1 MRCTLSKQRFKMND
15 PIIEVI
21 DLGEKI
27 SLLLN
32 HGFNKIKKATTLA
45 EKSGLNESEISRFRT
60 RGDNRINTNKFKGLC
75 NIYPQIP
82 EQLWHQPFEIFAQEM
97 GLSSFQKPAL
107 AMLPTN
113 QPQIPL
119 MGIDFQSRIKDR
131 NILEKRFEIMKGYW
145 EVFSHSISITTHKA
159 ILYQILKVEQLNE
172 NGYIECSLYGGHF
185 YHRGYC
191 FFVAGITYFVIEEC
205 NLLNEMGFIATN
217 SPDRADN
224 PILNGILLCL
234 TGGAY
239 ELVAIPSAAKVLL
252 RHIDSLDKIK
262 EKYKLSSQNN
272 LSMQKIT
279 EEIRTIINSDITQLN
294 DILPLIDNHVPQDAV
309 PYTLRAKL
317 F

>member
-119 MGIDFQSRIKDR
+119 MGIDFKSRIKDR
-131 NILEKRFEIMKGYW
+131 EFLERRFEIMKGYW
-145 EVFSHSISITTHKA
+145 EGFYYSISKTSKQYIIYHLLDIIK
-159 ILYQILKVEQLNE
+159 LNE
-172 NGYIECSLYGGHF
+172 HGYIECLMFDGRFNY
-185 YHRGYC
+185 YGYC
-191 FFVAGITYFVIEEC
+191 FFVAGNTYFILEEIS
-205 NLLNEMGFIATN
+205 LLNEIIFITTN
-217 SPDRADN
+217 SPDRAVN
-224 PILNGILLCL
+224 PILNGINIGL
-234 TGGAY
+234 TGGSS

-252 RHIDSLDKIK
+252 RHIGSLDKIK
-262 EKYKLSSQNN
+262 EKYKLNCSDLSIQN
-272 LSMQKIT
+272 MA
-279 EEIRTIINSDITQLN
+279 EEVQEIINSDITQLN
-294 DILPLIDNHVPQDAV
+294 DILPFIDNHVPQDAV

>member
-45 EKSGLNESEISRFRT
+45 EKSGLNESEVSRFRT

-107 AMLPTN
+107 AMPPTN

-119 MGIDFQSRIKDR
+119 MGIDFKSRIKDR
-131 NILEKRFEIMKGYW
+131 EFLERRFEIMKGYW
-145 EVFSHSISITTHKA
+145 EIFSYSTSIREKSCVSYN
-159 ILYQILKVEQLNE
+159 ILEIKELNQ
-172 NGYIECSLYGGHF
+172 NGYIECLAPYGDF
-185 YHRGYC
+185 NYYGYC
-191 FFVAGITYFVIEEC
+191 FFVSNTTYFILEEI
-205 NLLNEMGFIATN
+205 NLLNEIIFFATN
-217 SPDRADN
+217 SPDRTIN
-224 PILNGILLCL
+224 PILNGIKIAL
-234 TGGAY
+234 TGGSS
-239 ELVAIPSAAKVLL
+239 ELVAIPSATKISL
-252 RHIDSLDKIK
+252 RHIESLNFIK
-262 EKYKLSSQNN
+262 EKYKLTNDGYSIKEIIK
-272 LSMQKIT
+272 KIRS
-279 EEIRTIINSDITQLN
+279 ILNSDITQLN
-294 DILPLIDNHVPQDAV
+294 DILPFIDNHVPQDAV